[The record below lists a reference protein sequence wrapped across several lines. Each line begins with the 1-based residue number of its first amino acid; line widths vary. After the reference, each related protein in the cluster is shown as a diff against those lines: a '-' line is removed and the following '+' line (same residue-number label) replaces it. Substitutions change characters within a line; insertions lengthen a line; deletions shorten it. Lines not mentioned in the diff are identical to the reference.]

1 MTGPGDRDERDPG
14 SGWQEPAHLGRDD
27 TPGDGQ
33 GDDAD
38 DRPNFADRRR
48 TPREEGSPWTPPGWD
63 LPPAERPDPVV
74 PVDPGPRDAGHEPAP
89 EPAAADPVPEPA
101 PQQPVARRP
110 RGAAEEVFAY
120 QGDLVGVQGWALQHG
135 WTISD
140 GTAPEDAAL
149 GALIASAPA
158 SRIST
163 EHRPAGVIRGRA
175 DAVDLVA
182 FDVVFPDRRAVI
194 PQYAVTA
201 APLLTP
207 VPYFRLAPA
216 RFWKH
221 RTGGLQ
227 LVESGDPAFDTRWV
241 LYTAEDSPAVRRLA
255 ADATVRGMLLGTD
268 DGDEFWAAAGYVAA
282 IRPDGHRPL
291 LVEHH
296 ARLLTAVLRAVTGG
310 A

>member
-1 MTGPGDRDERDPG
+1 MTGPGDRDDRDPG
-14 SGWQEPAHLGRDD
+14 SGWQEPAHLG
-27 TPGDGQ
+27 
-33 GDDAD
+33 GDDD
-38 DRPNFADRRR
+38 ERGDRPNFADRRR

-74 PVDPGPRDAGHEPAP
+74 PADRTPEPAP
-89 EPAAADPVPEPA
+89 EPVDEARPEPA
-101 PQQPVARRP
+101 PQPVARRA

-182 FDVVFPDRRAVI
+182 FDVAFFDRRSVI

-227 LVESGDPAFDTRWV
+227 PVESGDPAFDARWV

-255 ADATVRGMLLGTD
+255 ADATVRGMLLATD